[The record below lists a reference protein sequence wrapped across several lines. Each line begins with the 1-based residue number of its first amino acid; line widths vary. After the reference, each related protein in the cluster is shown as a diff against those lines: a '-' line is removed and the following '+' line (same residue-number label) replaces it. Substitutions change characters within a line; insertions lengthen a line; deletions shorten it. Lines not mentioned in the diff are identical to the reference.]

1 VAEKDSAGPSGRHIA
16 KSRAEGQSWLMATTT
31 IEAGM
36 RVVITD
42 ANGDEHEVEAVS
54 GVEQKGHA
62 FPLVWVNRPLV
73 SGGFEPTP
81 WPADAVR
88 VASDG

>member
-1 VAEKDSAGPSGRHIA
+1 MSTR
-16 KSRAEGQSWLMATTT
+16 T
-31 IEAGM
+31 IQPGA

-42 ANGDEHEVEAVS
+42 AEGNEHEVEALS
-54 GVEQKGHA
+54 EIEQKGHA
-62 FPLVWVNRPLV
+62 FPLVWVNRPLT
-73 SGGFEPTP
+73 SGGFEPIP